1 MATDK
6 HSKYTDIKVS
16 NFLIETRQTD
26 KHSKYAD
33 IKVSNFLIETR
44 LDACEYSNETIFLK
58 RKLFGL
64 EVNDTV
70 LMVRSRF
77 VPNMMFG
84 KKLIISFETKR
95 TYKVTTVFVFE
106 SNEESLNKFVSHPPT
121 ILCYGLFVLS
131 FLRFQTNCPI
141 LKRLVLISCFILDV
155 FADFAQTKYCS
166 TFPCLSVIQCVTGMT
181 SQ

>member
-106 SNEESLNKFVSHPPT
+106 SNEESLSK
-121 ILCYGLFVLS
+121 I
-131 FLRFQTNCPI
+131 
-141 LKRLVLISCFILDV
+141 
-155 FADFAQTKYCS
+155 
-166 TFPCLSVIQCVTGMT
+166 
-181 SQ
+181 